1 MELAGIRAPLLRE
14 KGQPGISLLLIVFT
28 FWLLGPAIL
37 ATNKDVI

>member
-14 KGQPGISLLLIVFT
+14 KGQQGISLLLIVFT

-37 ATNKDVI
+37 ATDKDVI